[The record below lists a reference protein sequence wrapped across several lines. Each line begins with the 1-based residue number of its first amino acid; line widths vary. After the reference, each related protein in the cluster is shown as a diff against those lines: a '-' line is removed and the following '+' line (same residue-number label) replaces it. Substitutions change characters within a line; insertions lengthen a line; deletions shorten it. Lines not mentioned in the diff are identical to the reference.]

1 MFRYQI
7 SLEALLLKE
16 NVYITIKHLSPRVF
30 IVVDVFYLTS
40 NWNLDFKHPVVLH
53 LTFLLTNI
61 NLSTSSA

>member
-1 MFRYQI
+1 M
-7 SLEALLLKE
+7 LKE
-16 NVYITIKHLSPRVF
+16 DVYITVKHFSPRVF

-53 LTFLLTNI
+53 LTFLHTDI